1 MTSHRIRART
11 TALALMLLALATA
24 CVRHPQTEDEEP
36 GIKADPI
43 HIHVRNENF
52 LDMNVFVIVNGVS
65 RRLGT
70 VTGNGS
76 GDFTVDWGITI
87 GQSIAIQA
95 VPIGGRGSANSG
107 QLSIGLGQMID
118 FTVAP
123 VLRQSTVSVHEPPR
137 DD

>member
-1 MTSHRIRART
+1 MF
-11 TALALMLLALATA
+11 LAPAAG
-24 CVRHPQTEDEEP
+24 CVRHPQTEDDQQASV
-36 GIKADPI
+36 KADPI

-52 LDMNVFVIVNGVS
+52 LDMNVYVIVNGVS

-70 VTGNGS
+70 VTGNGA

-87 GQSIAIQA
+87 GQSISIQA

-107 QLSIGLGQMID
+107 QLSIGLGQVID

-123 VLRQSTVSVHEPPR
+123 VLRQSTVSVHEPP
-137 DD
+137 

>member
-1 MTSHRIRART
+1 MTSLRFSSRT

-24 CVRHPQTEDEEP
+24 CLRHPSTEDDQPQE
-36 GIKADPI
+36 KAEPI
-43 HIHVRNENF
+43 HVHVRNENF
-52 LDMNVFVIVNGVS
+52 LDMNVYMIVNGVS

-70 VTGNGS
+70 VTGNGA

-87 GQSIAIQA
+87 GQSIALQA

-107 QLSIGLGQMID
+107 SLSIGLGQVID

-123 VLRQSTVSVHEPPR
+123 VLRQSTVSVHEPP
-137 DD
+137 

>member
-1 MTSHRIRART
+1 MTSFGFRFRS
-11 TALALMLLALATA
+11 TALALTLLALAAA
-24 CVRHPQTEDEEP
+24 CSRHPETEDDQSQAKP
-36 GIKADPI
+36 DPI
-43 HIHVRNENF
+43 HVHVRNENF
-52 LDMNVFVIVNGVS
+52 LDVNVFMIVNGVS

-70 VTGNGS
+70 VTGNGA

-87 GQSIAIQA
+87 GQSIALQA

-123 VLRQSTVSVHEPPR
+123 VLRQSTVSVHEPP
-137 DD
+137 

>member
-1 MTSHRIRART
+1 MTSFRFRSRSI
-11 TALALMLLALATA
+11 ALALMLLALAAA
-24 CVRHPQTEDEEP
+24 CSRHPETEDDQP
-36 GIKADPI
+36 QVKPDPI
-43 HIHVRNENF
+43 LVHVRNENF
-52 LDMNVFVIVNGVS
+52 LDVNVVS

-70 VTGNGS
+70 VTGNGA

-87 GQSIAIQA
+87 GQSIALQA

-123 VLRQSTVSVHEPPR
+123 VLRQSTVSVHEPP
-137 DD
+137 